1 MKSIRT
7 REGSTAAVRSLGRG
21 GGALLFALISVLGIA
36 AMSAALLQINSA
48 TSRRQSQAADD
59 KRAFYIAEAGLSE
72 AYGGL
77 GRGRTGQV
85 GSQAEPVAYGSG
97 LFWVD
102 SEENDDGSFTLE
114 CTAACRGGR
123 ACVGMV
129 VGRRELKLAALGMY
143 SGQAMTIQG
152 GTYVDSYDSGTS
164 EYKAVFAEG
173 EDDRSRAIVG
183 SSDDL
188 ILDSTAGPIVVH
200 GHTFCGPESELT
212 TVGEPGAQVT
222 GRTGPREATLD
233 LPVVETPDIELAP
246 AVRHA
251 SPVPMVVTDDA
262 GFEEIAV
269 GASSV
274 LILRGPTT
282 LLVGD
287 LSVAAGGEIVFDTTD
302 GPVELF
308 VTQQAVFAQRSI
320 ITNTTQDPT
329 AVSVQ
334 VAPEEGFDG
343 HLDFAGTGAFHGLVY
358 APESRVG
365 VAASCEI
372 FGAIIA
378 DEFVSAAGSRLHY
391 DLALMSAGKN
401 QDGILLPRLISWRIL
416 SLPAA
421 VRDRNMDPFSVMG
434 VDEATLASPA
444 KAHEDVWIKLDYVN
458 TSALAKSYEGWYDA
472 FDFDQASAVERI
484 RVYDIP
490 NGELLNDTYY
500 K

>member
-1 MKSIRT
+1 LKSIRT
-7 REGSTAAVRSLGRG
+7 REGSSAAVRALGRG
-21 GGALLFALISVLGIA
+21 GGALLFALISVMGIA

-77 GRGRTGQV
+77 SRGRTGQV

-102 SEENDDGSFTLE
+102 SEENDDGTFTLD
-114 CTAACRGGR
+114 CTAMCRGGR
-123 ACVGMV
+123 SSVGMV

-143 SGQAMTIQG
+143 SGQEMTVEG
-152 GTYVDSYDSGTS
+152 GTYIDSYDSGS
-164 EYKAVFAEG
+164 GEYEAVFAAG
-173 EDDRSRAIVG
+173 EDDRNRAVVG

-188 ILDSTAGPIVVH
+188 ILDSTAGRIVVH
-200 GHTFCGPESELT
+200 GHTFCGPEAEVT
-212 TVGEPGAQVT
+212 TTGEPGAQVT
-222 GRTGPREATLD
+222 GRTGPREAALD
-233 LPVVETPDIELAP
+233 LPAVDAPDIELAP

-251 SPVPMVVTDDA
+251 SVIPMTVTDEA
-262 GFEEIAV
+262 GFEGITV
-269 GASSV
+269 GAGSV

-282 LLVGD
+282 LVVGN
-287 LSVAAGGEIVFDTTD
+287 LSLATGAEIVFDTTD
-302 GPVELF
+302 GPIELF
-308 VTQQAVFAQRSI
+308 VTQSALFAQRSI
-320 ITNTTQDPT
+320 ISNTTQDPK

-343 HLDFAGTGAFHGLVY
+343 HLDLAATGEFYGLIY
-358 APESRVG
+358 APESRVD
-365 VAASCEI
+365 VAATCEL
-372 FGAIIA
+372 FGAAIA
-378 DEFVSAAGSRLHY
+378 DELVVASGSKLHY

-401 QDGILLPRLISWRIL
+401 QDGITLPRLISWRIL
-416 SLPAA
+416 SLPPA

-444 KAHEDVWIKLDYVN
+444 KAHEDVWVKLDYVN
-458 TSALAKSYEGWYDA
+458 LSASATAYEGWYDD
-472 FDFDQASAVERI
+472 FDFGQASAVERL
-484 RVYDIP
+484 RVYDTP
-490 NGELLNDTYY
+490 NGELLSDMYY